1 MRIVSYKLVVDSGFA
16 PNPFGSTL
24 TLATCKPDI
33 RKNRKVGDW
42 IAGFTSKGLA
52 EDNIGSERLI
62 YLMRIGE
69 KILLRDYF
77 HDSRFQEKIPVRGTN
92 DQIAAVGDNIYSPLI
107 SNAEFPDDFRQLTN
121 PNHSDHD
128 IQRDVNGKY
137 VLIADEFYY
146 FGRSALQL
154 PDEIRPSVPLS
165 QTRFGQLTQSPR
177 AERLVDYIRNGF
189 SMGRIGNPHHWYEES
204 DEICPETIRC
214 KLQNSRQFVTRL
226 PKVPCAAS
234 SCRVPKAI
242 AIDPQI
248 HQRRSR
254 GPANHC

>member
-42 IAGFTSKGLA
+42 IAGFTSKGLSG
-52 EDNIGSERLI
+52 DVVGSERLI
-62 YLMRIGE
+62 YLMRVGE
-69 KILLRDYF
+69 KLRLRDYF
-77 HDSRFQEKIPVRGTN
+77 NDSRFQEKIPVLGTN
-92 DQIAAVGDNIYSPLI
+92 DRIAAVGDNIYSPLI

-121 PNHSDHD
+121 QNHFDCD

-154 PDEIRPSVPLS
+154 PDEIRPSVPLG

-177 AERLVDYIRNGF
+177 AERLVDYIRKGF

-214 KLQNSRQFVTRL
+214 KSGQFVTRL

-234 SCRVPKAI
+234 SCSAPKPI

-248 HQRRSR
+248 RHKRSR